1 MKTVGNLLAFAPE
14 LWLLLGAVIVFVTA
28 RFATAR
34 TTTTVG
40 LVTLVLAFAAL
51 ATQFKQTITIL
62 DDAFLLDG
70 YAIVVDVV
78 ILAAAALALLASRAD
93 VLPGDADL
101 ASVPGFYLLATLG
114 AMLAV
119 SAAELLSL
127 FASLE
132 LLAINLYVLMGLLRR
147 GPGSVAVSISYAAV
161 GAVTSGLLLYGLALL
176 FGLTGQIQLREAG
189 GALARLQ
196 PNQAAVLLMLSL
208 LIAGFGLRIGV
219 VPIRWWVRGF
229 ETGVALRAVL
239 LIQSVGVV
247 TALAVF
253 ARLLATTLVGT
264 RIAYAPVLAGVA
276 AILMTGGTLLAIT
289 QSSLRRMLVYTAIGQ
304 AGFALAAFTDLK
316 RVGLAALL
324 VFLVSLALATIV
336 AFATVIA
343 YARSVH
349 SDAVRDLAGMAASTP
364 ALALTLALA
373 LLSVAGV
380 PPLAGFLGKLLILQ
394 ATVDSGYAWLAVI
407 GVVNIVIAA
416 LGYARVVR
424 TVFIDAPVFEVVP
437 ARLDNGIRAA
447 IGIAS
452 IGIVF
457 MGLLMVPLYS
467 AASYAQSAIL
477 H

>member
-1 MKTVGNLLAFAPE
+1 
-14 LWLLLGAVIVFVTA
+14 
-28 RFATAR
+28 
-34 TTTTVG
+34 
-40 LVTLVLAFAAL
+40 VL
-51 ATQFKQTITIL
+51 
-62 DDAFLLDG
+62 
-70 YAIVVDVV
+70 
-78 ILAAAALALLASRAD
+78 
-93 VLPGDADL
+93 
-101 ASVPGFYLLATLG
+101 
-114 AMLAV
+114 
-119 SAAELLSL
+119 
-127 FASLE
+127 
-132 LLAINLYVLMGLLRR
+132 
-147 GPGSVAVSISYAAV
+147 
-161 GAVTSGLLLYGLALL
+161 
-176 FGLTGQIQLREAG
+176 
-189 GALARLQ
+189 
-196 PNQAAVLLMLSL
+196 
-208 LIAGFGLRIGV
+208 
-219 VPIRWWVRGF
+219 PIRWWIRGF

-264 RIAYAPVLAGVA
+264 RIAYAPVLAPVA

-289 QSSLRRMLVYTAIGQ
+289 QSSLRRMLVYSAIGQ
-304 AGFALAAFTDLK
+304 AGFALAALTDLK

-407 GVVNIVIAA
+407 GVANVVIAT
-416 LGYARVVR
+416 LGYARVIR
-424 TVFIDAPVFEVVP
+424 TVFIDPPVFEVVP
-437 ARLDNGIRAA
+437 TRLDNGIRAA

-452 IGIVF
+452 VGIVF

-467 AASYAQSAIL
+467 AVSYAQSAIL

>member
-1 MKTVGNLLAFAPE
+1 MKTFGNLLAFSPE
-14 LWLLLGAVIVFVTA
+14 LWLLLGAVILFVTA

-34 TTTTVG
+34 TTTIVG
-40 LVTLVLAFAAL
+40 LLSLVLAFVAL

-62 DDAFLLDG
+62 DGAFLLDG

-78 ILAAAALALLASRAD
+78 ILGAAALALLASRAD

-119 SAAELLSL
+119 SAAEMLSL

-132 LLAINLYVLMGLLRR
+132 LLAINLYVLAGLLRR
-147 GPGSVAVSISYAAV
+147 GPGSVAVSISYAAI
-161 GAVTSGLLLYGLALL
+161 GALTSGLLLYGLALL
-176 FGLTGQIQLREAG
+176 FGLTGQIQLHAAG
-189 GALARLQ
+189 GALASVQ
-196 PNQAAVLLMLSL
+196 PNQAAVLLMLGL
-208 LIAGFGLRIGV
+208 LTAGFALRIGAL
-219 VPIRWWVRGF
+219 PIRWWIRGF

-239 LIQSVGVV
+239 LIQSVGIV

-316 RVGLAALL
+316 RLGLAALL
-324 VFLVSLALATIV
+324 VFLVGVALTTIG

-349 SDAVRDLAGMAASTP
+349 SDAVRDLAGMSAPTP

-407 GVVNIVIAA
+407 GVVNIVIAT
-416 LGYARVVR
+416 LGFVRVVR
-424 TVFIDAPVFEVVP
+424 MVFIDPPVFEVVP

-447 IGIAS
+447 IGLAS

-457 MGLLMVPLYS
+457 MGALMVPLYS